1 MRSPRVTLA
10 SELERSARGRDG
22 KCPPSY
28 LIRSVRTRLRKE
40 LELAQEIVEVPITGK
55 IISVAAKAGDA
66 VQEGDTICVIE
77 AMKMENPILAP
88 VSGKITEVRVKEGQ
102 LVATGNVIA
111 IIEY

>member
-1 MRSPRVTLA
+1 MPALLTYPVLEPEASP
-10 SELERSARGRDG
+10 EG
-22 KCPPSY
+22 
-28 LIRSVRTRLRKE
+28 KE

-55 IISVAAKAGDA
+55 IISVAAKAGDS

-102 LVATGNVIA
+102 VVATGNVIA

>member
-1 MRSPRVTLA
+1 M
-10 SELERSARGRDG
+10 
-22 KCPPSY
+22 
-28 LIRSVRTRLRKE
+28 
-40 LELAQEIVEVPITGK
+40 AQEIVEVPITGK
-55 IISVAAKAGDA
+55 IISVAAKPGDT

-102 LVATGNVIA
+102 VVATGNVIA